1 MSQASRW
8 RPNPEKNHKN
18 ADGFSSA
25 SAKETMLFVAEVW
38 DWLADN
44 VERRLGKEPNASLLR

>member
-1 MSQASRW
+1 
-8 RPNPEKNHKN
+8 
-18 ADGFSSA
+18 
-25 SAKETMLFVAEVW
+25 MLFVAEVW